1 MSRMLL
7 RFRFFTVA
15 RAKKT
20 ETKTLRTGGA
30 VDARVAVGVDRRRF
44 VVVQFNILVP
54 CRVSSWLCLRPIY
67 DIFHAYYAYRHS
79 TCFIQCLLLQTRR
92 DHCALRFSTAVSG
105 VRSGIQ

>member
-54 CRVSSWLCLRPIY
+54 CRVSSRLCLRPIY
-67 DIFHAYYAYRHS
+67 DIFHAYYAYHS
-79 TCFIQCLLLQTRR
+79 TIASDETRP
-92 DHCALRFSTAVSG
+92 LRTAFFNGRLGRTVG
-105 VRSGIQ
+105 HTVT